1 MPLTILELLL
11 KIVLLAMEGQTPAQR
26 EKMWEWYIA
35 DLSFWRAL
43 LKLDPSPAPVQSV
56 TRVVRA
62 VPRRYKP

>member
-26 EKMWEWYIA
+26 EKMWDWYIQ

-43 LKLDPSPAPVQSV
+43 LKIDPSPAPAQSV
-56 TRVVRA
+56 ARAQRRRTR
-62 VPRRYKP
+62 